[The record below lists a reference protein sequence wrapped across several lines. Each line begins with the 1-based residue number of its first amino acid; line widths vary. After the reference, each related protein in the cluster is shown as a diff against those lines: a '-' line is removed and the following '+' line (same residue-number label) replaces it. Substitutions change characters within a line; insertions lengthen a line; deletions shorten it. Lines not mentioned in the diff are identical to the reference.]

1 MEELAGEKDVL
12 TKQLIQS
19 ISETLKDYAEKNPRS
34 KLQVEDVREVMTKII
49 DYMDIADIT
58 GFNPW
63 EN

>member
-12 TKQLIQS
+12 TKQMIQS
-19 ISETLKDYAEKNPRS
+19 ISNTLKEYSEQYPSS
-34 KLQVEDVREVMTKII
+34 KLQVKDVREVMTKII

>member
-19 ISETLKDYAEKNPRS
+19 ISETLNDYAEKNPRS